1 MPITCRRRV
10 SQDTFPS
17 KQVVKL
23 TPATSD
29 LITTVR
35 NLEIVWQNAYCH
47 VEINRSL
54 KERLPGGTAELSHKH
69 KSGGLLL
76 LADITPAGSSLRG
89 KVVYR
94 IRFHHST
101 SLYNFRDCQISKTG
115 MWGFISNLTQ
125 LYIWSPHLRIFFFRF
140 IIQNSWLAHINSSN
154 IIYNLLPTYIIGFC

>member
-101 SLYNFRDCQISKTG
+101 VNQRLVYNFRDCQISKTG
-115 MWGFISNLTQ
+115 CGDLFQILHSCISDLH
-125 LYIWSPHLRIFFFRF
+125 IFVFFF
-140 IIQNSWLAHINSSN
+140 QVHHTKLVTSPLQ
-154 IIYNLLPTYIIGFC
+154 

>member
-54 KERLPGGTAELSHKH
+54 KERLPGETAELSHKH

-101 SLYNFRDCQISKTG
+101 ISETAKSARRGCGDLFQILHSC
-115 MWGFISNLTQ
+115 ISDLH
-125 LYIWSPHLRIFFFRF
+125 IFVFFF
-140 IIQNSWLAHINSSN
+140 QVHHTKLVTSPLQ
-154 IIYNLLPTYIIGFC
+154 